1 MYKKSSVM
9 GVPKGEEGLVDPVE
23 LGRRI
28 KAARVLVD
36 LDSAAALARALTAR
50 GCESSDRRVSD
61 WERGVS
67 VPTITAFFA
76 IVAVTAPPGGLKFFA
91 KVWPDL
97 WPLIERGL
105 NGQPAPREGD
115 DVEPPEGLCP
125 NCSQAPVSPTS
136 RYGWCQRCTRQAMDK
151 ARKAKS

>member
-9 GVPKGEEGLVDPVE
+9 GVPRGEEGLVDPVE

-28 KAARVLVD
+28 KAARALVD

-50 GCESSDRRVSD
+50 GCKSTARRVSD

-76 IVAVTAPPGGLKFFA
+76 IVAITAPPGALKFFA
-91 KVWPDL
+91 PAWPDL

-105 NGQPAPREGD
+105 NGQPAPSEGGD
-115 DVEPPEGLCP
+115 PGLELPKALCP
-125 NCSQAPVSPTS
+125 KCSKAPVNPGS
-136 RYGWCQRCTRQAMDK
+136 RYGWCRNCTRQAT
-151 ARKAKS
+151 RKAKS

>member
-1 MYKKSSVM
+1 MYEKSSVM

-36 LDSAAALARALTAR
+36 LNSAAALARALTAR
-50 GCESSDRRVSD
+50 GCKSTDRRVSD

-76 IVAVTAPPGGLKFFA
+76 IVALTAPPGGIKFFA
-91 KVWPDL
+91 PAWPDL
-97 WPLIERGL
+97 WPFIERGL
-105 NGQPAPREGD
+105 NGQAAPREGG
-115 DVEPPEGLCP
+115 EE
-125 NCSQAPVSPTS
+125 S
-136 RYGWCQRCTRQAMDK
+136 
-151 ARKAKS
+151 